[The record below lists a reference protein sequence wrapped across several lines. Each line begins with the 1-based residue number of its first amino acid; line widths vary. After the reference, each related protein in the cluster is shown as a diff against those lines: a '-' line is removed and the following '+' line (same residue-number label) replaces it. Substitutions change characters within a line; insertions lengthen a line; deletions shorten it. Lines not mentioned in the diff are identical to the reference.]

1 MRQFPPSK
9 QSILGRMR
17 SHRCSWVKPES
28 TMSEIRNGSKPSPG
42 RRPSKREM
50 TLPFPEA
57 VHFLSVH
64 FLSVHFLSVLFL
76 SVLFLS
82 VLFLGGC
89 RRESDQDRQ
98 ALISVYGFSVVKEP
112 LEKEIFPAYRELW
125 ARKTGQELTFAAS
138 FAGSE
143 MVTNQIISGVGADVA
158 ILAIE
163 RNADRLVETRTTL
176 HRWRDLPHGG
186 IVHQTPMVI
195 LVQKGN
201 PFRIRDFSD
210 LARPRLRLIHCD
222 PISSGAG
229 QWSLLAVY
237 GAELRKIERREG
249 RADPSRALATLEGV
263 WKNVVST
270 PGSAREART
279 QFERKEGDALIT
291 YEMEALELIARSSEY
306 EMVMPATTI
315 YSEHPVVM
323 IHHPDHPMSP
333 GKYAV
338 VELFVRSLWE
348 RPAQEAWV
356 RAHFRS
362 VTDESLNRSFRRV
375 PYPFR
380 VADLGGW
387 KTAYPEIVEGVWK
400 RHVMKWK

>member
-1 MRQFPPSK
+1 MNWSEELDQQAQVEAKRGSFGQVALRVWAYCL
-9 QSILGRMR
+9 ICVALLG
-17 SHRCSWVKPES
+17 
-28 TMSEIRNGSKPSPG
+28 
-42 RRPSKREM
+42 
-50 TLPFPEA
+50 A
-57 VHFLSVH
+57 
-64 FLSVHFLSVLFL
+64 
-76 SVLFLS
+76 
-82 VLFLGGC
+82 GC
-89 RRESDQDRQ
+89 RRESTHDRE
-98 ALISVYGFSVVKEP
+98 ALISVYGFSVLKEP
-112 LEKEIFPAYRELW
+112 LEKEIFPAYRDEW

-163 RNADRLVETRTTL
+163 RNADRLTETRTTM
-176 HRWRDLPHGG
+176 HRWRELPHAG
-186 IVHQTPMVI
+186 IVHESPMVI

-201 PFRIRDFSD
+201 PFRIREFSD
-210 LARPRLRLIHCD
+210 LGRARLRLIHCD
-222 PISSGAG
+222 PIASGAG

-237 GAELRKIERREG
+237 GAELRKIEQSEG
-249 RADPSRALATLEGV
+249 RADSTRALATLQAV
-263 WKNVVST
+263 WRNVVST

-291 YEMEALELIARSSEY
+291 YEMEALQLLDKSSDY
-306 EMVMPATTI
+306 EMVMPSTTI
-315 YSEHPVVM
+315 YSEHPVVI

-333 GKYAV
+333 AKFAI

-362 VTDESLNRSFRRV
+362 VTDEALNRSFRRI
-375 PYPFR
+375 PSAFR

-387 KTAYPEIVEGVWK
+387 QRAYPEIVEAVWK
-400 RHVMKWK
+400 RQVMNWK